1 MLGVEMEL
9 DTGFGGGSRSKNYQA
24 GGESDLIGF
33 LGVSSNS
40 NRKDPAS
47 AKKKNNQSY
56 GEINLFDQRGGKS
69 DVNVDMD
76 FELSTSGYSGMGQ
89 PKNNSHV
96 GKSSVSGKDPEGRV
110 KRTQMKQQLE
120 DLKQSRVS
128 NGDASLG
135 ESDVKFQHGGQHEH
149 EDSRAVRQALMKK
162 HLVDLKA
169 SNLSKSGASGDME
182 VELESPGK
190 PKLSFADFRK
200 ARGAKDEP
208 KAKTPPKKAQ
218 KPMTGFGFDADL
230 GPPNVSL
237 GGGLTNANNSNT
249 LAPPGLVVEHTESIV
264 MKPKKGRGRQPSP
277 GSYNSRNSSV
287 RSGFT
292 NESFGVGLSGDLP
305 GMSLGLNTGG
315 GAKGKTPTS
324 GFGIGSGVDAKGNL
338 KGPAMHAG
346 GGSKANTISPEIGF
360 GAGYKDEINAPQIDF
375 GRDSKGNVSSDHS
388 IPKIGFNDGY
398 NANVDGPDYG
408 YGGKP
413 KANAKANTKSP
424 DMGFGGGYSVDIHG
438 PDTDYGGK
446 PIGNANANAK
456 TLDMGFGGSLN
467 LNVPN
472 PSLNMGMSGGGKSR
486 TMRDVPV
493 ESFIFDGQ
501 GNPSFRIIDDG
512 HVKAPSMDRNFEMG
526 YPNGTSQGSDSKSKA
541 NLGFQSLESH
551 YQNSL
556 SKPSNKDT
564 REQIEFDISL
574 PSPSEGF
581 DPQTT
586 GNFAMG
592 MGGNLDYGGSRG
604 TIKKGNFGGDGLE
617 FSPIEIDI
625 DLDIDPEDGFGF
637 DVDAFPRNDSI
648 EMKWKG
654 QFEQKGKLFDMECDH
669 MESNNT
675 GVLEGFGS
683 DAIGDFTIGG
693 RVAKTGVVSF
703 IKKYL
708 NGGQFNYKG
717 KLDNKSKITGE
728 WTFKGKDGEAQPGG
742 KFHLKPDFKEFSG
755 VYEKD
760 GKQMEF
766 DLAMDLF
773 EGQVTGGGVDG
784 VGAFSIYG
792 IYTDTEAWFL

>member
-1 MLGVEMEL
+1 
-9 DTGFGGGSRSKNYQA
+9 
-24 GGESDLIGF
+24 
-33 LGVSSNS
+33 
-40 NRKDPAS
+40 
-47 AKKKNNQSY
+47 
-56 GEINLFDQRGGKS
+56 LFDQRGGKS
-69 DVNVDMD
+69 DVNADMD

-89 PKNNSHV
+89 RKNSSQV

-110 KRTQMKQQLE
+110 KRTQMKKQLE

-128 NGDASLG
+128 NDDASLG
-135 ESDVKFQHGGQHEH
+135 ESDVKFQHGGQQEH
-149 EDSRAVRQALMKK
+149 EDSRAVRKKLMKK
-162 HLVDLKA
+162 HLDDLKA

-182 VELESPGK
+182 VELESPGR

-208 KAKTPPKKAQ
+208 KAKAPPKNAQ
-218 KPMTGFGFDADL
+218 KPMTGFGFNTDL

-237 GGGLTNANNSNT
+237 GSGLTNANYSNT
-249 LAPPGLVVEHTESIV
+249 LVPPGPVVEHTESIV

-287 RSGFT
+287 KSGVT

-305 GMSLGLNTGG
+305 EISLGMNTAG
-315 GAKGKTPTS
+315 GAKGKTLTS
-324 GFGIGSGVDAKGNL
+324 GYGIGSGVDARGNL
-338 KGPAMHAG
+338 KGTAMNAG
-346 GGSKANTISPEIGF
+346 GGSNVNRKSLDIGF
-360 GAGYKDEINAPQIDF
+360 GAGYNAEINAPQIDF
-375 GRDSKGNVSSDHS
+375 GGNSKGNVSSDHS
-388 IPKIGFNDGY
+388 TPKMVFGGGY
-398 NANVDGPDYG
+398 NAKVDVPDYG

-413 KANAKANTKSP
+413 TATAKANTKSR

-438 PDTDYGGK
+438 PHTDYRGR
-446 PIGNANANAK
+446 PIGNAKANAK
-456 TLDMGFGGSLN
+456 IPDMGFGGSTN

-472 PSLNMGMSGGGKSR
+472 PSPNMGMSGGGKSR
-486 TMRDVPV
+486 TKRDVPE

-501 GNPSFRIIDDG
+501 GNPSFRMIDDAIFKPPYVDG
-512 HVKAPSMDRNFEMG
+512 NFEMG
-526 YPNGTSQGSDSKSKA
+526 YPNGTSLGSDSKSKA

-586 GNFAMG
+586 GNFALG

-604 TIKKGNFGGDGLE
+604 TIKKGNFGGDRLE
-617 FSPIEIDI
+617 FSPIELDI

-669 MESNNT
+669 MESNHM

-693 RVAKTGVVSF
+693 RAAKNGVVSF

-708 NGGQFNYKG
+708 NSGQFHYKG
-717 KLDNKSKITGE
+717 KLDNKSKIRGD

-760 GKQMEF
+760 GKQLNFE
-766 DLAMDLF
+766 LAMDLF
-773 EGQVTGGGVDG
+773 EGQVTGGGVDD

>member
-9 DTGFGGGSRSKNYQA
+9 DPGFGGGSRSKNYQA

-40 NRKDPAS
+40 YRKDPAS

-56 GEINLFDQRGGKS
+56 GEINLFDQRGVKS
-69 DVNVDMD
+69 DVNADID
-76 FELSTSGYSGMGQ
+76 LELSISGYSGVGQ
-89 PKNNSHV
+89 PKNNSHI

-110 KRTQMKQQLE
+110 KRTQMKKQLE

-169 SNLSKSGASGDME
+169 SNLSKSGASGDMDL
-182 VELESPGK
+182 ELESPGK

-200 ARGAKDEP
+200 AKGAKDEP
-208 KAKTPPKKAQ
+208 KTKSPPKKAQ

-292 NESFGVGLSGDLP
+292 NDSFGVGLSGDLP
-305 GMSLGLNTGG
+305 GMSLGMDTGG

-346 GGSKANTISPEIGF
+346 GGSKANTISPVIGF
-360 GAGYKDEINAPQIDF
+360 GAGYNDEINAPQIDF

-388 IPKIGFNDGY
+388 IPKIGFNGGY
-398 NANVDGPDYG
+398 NANVDGPAYG

-438 PDTDYGGK
+438 PDIDYGGK
-446 PIGNANANAK
+446 PIGNAKANAK
-456 TLDMGFGGSLN
+456 TPDMGFGGSLN

-501 GNPSFRIIDDG
+501 GNPSFRIIDDAI
-512 HVKAPSMDRNFEMG
+512 VKAPSIDRNFQMG
-526 YPNGTSQGSDSKSKA
+526 YPNGTSLGSDSKSKA

-625 DLDIDPEDGFGF
+625 DLDIDLEDGFGF

-760 GKQMEF
+760 GKQVEF

-773 EGQVTGGGVDG
+773 EGQITGGGVDG